1 MLNIMRKIYSI
12 SMQVFTFQLNQIKR
26 EKWHHTVFVSL
37 AVEDD
42 DVTIFLSVIYKR
54 NHMDDL

>member
-1 MLNIMRKIYSI
+1 MRKIYSI